1 MKLDGALTVPAPI
14 EEVWAVFMDP
24 TRLCPAVPGCE
35 QVDQIDA
42 THYDAVMAV
51 KVQFMTVRARAHGTL
66 VEAEQPR
73 HLAVEL
79 VGEQIAMAGAFR
91 ALLTVDLDTVDT
103 GTHLAYTLDVTM
115 LGRLA
120 SLGEAMVRTT
130 ARRQAEQ
137 FATNLAELFA
147 GPPSDSA
154 TTR

>member
-1 MKLDGALTVPAPI
+1 MKIAGTLTVPAAI
-14 EEVWAVFMDP
+14 DEVWAVFMDP

-66 VEAEQPR
+66 LEAEPPR

-91 ALLTVDLDTVDT
+91 ALLAVDLAPVDE

-120 SLGEAMVRTT
+120 SLGEAIVRTT

-137 FATNLAELFA
+137 FAGNLAAMFA
-147 GPPSDSA
+147 PPGDA
-154 TTR
+154 AAP